1 MSSSEDSHTTE
12 YYLATKKS
20 VALTHA
26 TTQTDLKNMTPRESQ
41 SRNATWHAIPPTGHA
56 QNRQIHSARVWQ
68 LGGGGRAGA
77 GTTGESPR
85 SAKNIVEL
93 ERGDGRK
100 TL

>member
-26 TTQTDLKNMTPRESQ
+26 TTQTDLKNVTQRESQ
-41 SRNATWHAIPPTGHA
+41 SRNATWHTIPPTGHA
-56 QNRQIHSARVWQ
+56 QNRQIHSARVWR
-68 LGGGGRAGA
+68 LGAGA